1 MRISRYQHSSR
12 LKGFSLIELMITVL
26 IIGIIA
32 AIAYPRYQVHVQNT
46 RMATAQGELM
56 ELAQRL
62 ERQYSINNT
71 YLVNG
76 NAPDLSQ
83 APWFNVSPREGN
95 VVAYNLTI
103 TNAGANSYTLNA
115 TPTGPQA
122 GHRCGTLTLTH
133 NGQRNAAQAD
143 CW

>member
-1 MRISRYQHSSR
+1 MRRHHDQGPSQQS
-12 LKGFSLIELMITVL
+12 GFTLIELMITVM

-62 ERQYSINNT
+62 ERHYSINNT

-83 APWFNVSPREGN
+83 APWFNESPREGN

-115 TPTGPQA
+115 TPAGPQV
-122 GHRCGTLTLTH
+122 GHRCGTLTLAH